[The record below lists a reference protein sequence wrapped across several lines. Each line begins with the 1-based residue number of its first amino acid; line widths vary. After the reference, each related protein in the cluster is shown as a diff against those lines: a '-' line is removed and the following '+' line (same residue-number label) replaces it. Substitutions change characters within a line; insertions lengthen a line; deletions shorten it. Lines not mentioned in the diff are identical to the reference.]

1 MTPRD
6 GKEQGKKHYIVTWTY
21 DGDEQFTHLVLMSDA
36 QSGKIED
43 ELQERVNGGTLQ
55 NYTVEEADDISHK
68 DLLEIM
74 EEEGL
79 RPEKEGQE
87 DVA

>member
-1 MTPRD
+1 MSI
-6 GKEQGKKHYIVTWTY
+6 KEKKEKEKKHYIVSWTY
-21 DGDEQFTHLVLMSDA
+21 DGDEQFTHLVLMDEGQA
-36 QSGKIED
+36 NKIEN

-55 NYTVEEADDISHK
+55 NYSVEEADNLSHK

-79 RPEKEGQE
+79 RPEEDQE
-87 DVA
+87 EVA